1 MDKRPFTVQ
10 PECFPC
16 FLRQVIISLNQTD
29 LGREKKIEIIK
40 DTMKEVE
47 NTDIS
52 TTPAHSTTFLHR
64 KLRAL
69 IGRDPFYEIKKK
81 YNRIGLSLYKEL
93 KELVSSSEDP
103 LFTATRLA
111 IAGNAIDFGIYTSV
125 DIESEI
131 RRSLEEQMAIDDY
144 TLFKNR
150 LMETD
155 HLLYL
160 LDNAGEIVFD
170 RILIET
176 LNSMNIR
183 VTAVVKDSP
192 VINDATI
199 EDAKEV
205 GIDRYAEVITNGS
218 DCIGTILQWCS
229 EAFRK
234 RYNSS
239 SLIIS
244 KGQGNF
250 ETLCHERGSI
260 FFLFQAKCDVVA
272 DFIGVKR
279 GGMLLME
286 G

>member
-1 MDKRPFTVQ
+1 MKKDFRVQ
-10 PECFPC
+10 PDCFPC
-16 FLRQVIISLNQTD
+16 FLKQVIISLNQTV
-29 LGREKKIEIIK
+29 LSRERKIEIIK
-40 DTMKEVE
+40 STLEEIEK
-47 NTDIS
+47 TDIR

-69 IGRDPFYEIKKK
+69 IGKDPFYEIKKK
-81 YNRIGLSLYKEL
+81 YNHIGQSLYDDL
-93 KELVSSSEDP
+93 KKLVKNSKDP
-103 LFTATRLA
+103 LYTATRLA

-125 DIESEI
+125 NIESEI
-131 RRSLEEQMAIDDY
+131 KRALEEQMAIDNY
-144 TLFKNR
+144 TSFKSH
-150 LMETD
+150 LEETD
-155 HLLYL
+155 HVLYL

-176 LNSMNIR
+176 LVSMNIQ
-183 VTAVVKDSP
+183 VTAVVKGSP
-192 VINDATI
+192 VINDATL
-199 EDAKEV
+199 EDAMET

-218 DCIGTILQWCS
+218 DCIGTILPWCS
-229 EAFRK
+229 EDLRN
-234 RYNSS
+234 RYNNS

-250 ETLCHERGSI
+250 ETLYHEKDNI